1 VSLDLRYLIECV
13 TSPVWAWT
21 ARSVDGLLRSLGLAE
36 LPARRNGNKRH
47 FKAATGLLCTV
58 VIDDT
63 TQDPVRIEF
72 PFEIAAMTGVPR
84 AELLEAHFALLYASA
99 QGAMGQPSDP
109 TAIIESGIAA
119 TGRASW
125 RLDSCS
131 MAVEARSATDESGDL
146 VVLSVEK

>member
-1 VSLDLRYLIECV
+1 
-13 TSPVWAWT
+13 
-21 ARSVDGLLRSLGLAE
+21 LLRSLGLAE

-47 FKAATGLLCTV
+47 FQAATGLLCTV

-72 PFEIAAMTGVPR
+72 PFEIAPMTGMPR
-84 AELLEAHFALLYASA
+84 VELREAHFALLYASA
-99 QGAMGQPSDP
+99 LGAMGQPSDP
-109 TAIIESGIAA
+109 TAIIASGIAA

-131 MAVEARSATDESGDL
+131 MAVEVRSATDESADL